1 MRGTRFASVLDQPFH
16 TEGDAMKSWIRPT
29 AALLAVS
36 LALPACSSMNKT
48 QRGAV
53 IGAAAGGAVGAVVGG
68 KLGSTAKGAII
79 GAAVGGVT
87 GAAIGR
93 QMDKQAEE
101 LAMDID
107 GARVERV
114 GEGIAVTF
122 DSGLLFDY
130 DSDEIKGAARENLQ
144 NLAASLKKYPKTDLL
159 IVGHTDATGTDSYN
173 QGLSQR
179 RANAA
184 KNYLV
189 SQGVAS
195 TRVNISGRGE
205 SEPIDSN
212 DTADG
217 RAQNRRVEVAIFAG
231 EEMRKSGS

>member
-1 MRGTRFASVLDQPFH
+1 MRQI
-16 TEGDAMKSWIRPT
+16 IRPT
-29 AALLAVS
+29 AGVLALALV
-36 LALPACSSMNKT
+36 LPACSSMNKT

-53 IGAAAGGAVGAVVGG
+53 IGAAAGGAVGAVAGS

-79 GAAVGGVT
+79 GAAVGGVA
-87 GAAIGR
+87 GAVIGR

-101 LAMDID
+101 LATEIE

-130 DSDEIKGAARENLQ
+130 DSDVVRGNARSNLTA
-144 NLAASLKKYPKTDLL
+144 LANSLKKNTGTEVL
-159 IVGHTDATGTDSYN
+159 IVGHTDSDGSDSYN
-173 QGLSQR
+173 QGLSER
-179 RANAA
+179 RASAA
-184 KNYLV
+184 RSYLI

-195 TRVNISGRGE
+195 NRIRISGRGE
-205 SEPIDSN
+205 SEPIESN
-212 DTADG
+212 ATADG

-231 EEMRKSGS
+231 EQMRRDAGR